1 MSYTVHIPGGAR
13 VIELVT
19 WYGNDANVLAA
30 FPTEPGQGVRDI
42 RTTFTL
48 VPEHGNR
55 HDPHA
60 VRVYAGD
67 RWITYVARENAAG
80 LHRELVK
87 IEAEGGVA
95 EFDGIMRIARDH
107 DGDVQW
113 RAAVSL
119 PKLAEIY
126 PLARARR
133 RVEKQEKSVKERP
146 PKQRTPKPA
155 KGPKVKPPRRP
166 VPAPSFE
173 RLVWITVASVML
185 GWLGVDRFLN
195 RQPALGLVK
204 LLTVGGL
211 GFWWLADVVYFAVR
225 AVRVKLQ
232 RQDMGDTRR
241 GEESQEPEDWA

>member
-126 PLARARR
+126 PLARSRARAATAPKASLAGARVKAGRTPR
-133 RVEKQEKSVKERP
+133 RSSSKSARQRP
-146 PKQRTPKPA
+146 PA
-155 KGPKVKPPRRP
+155 PPRS
-166 VPAPSFE
+166 VDQ
-173 RLVWITVASVML
+173 LLWITTASVML

-195 RQPALGLVK
+195 RQPILGLVK

-211 GFWWLADVVYFAVR
+211 GFWWLADIVYFMWLLVR
-225 AVRVKLQ
+225 ANT
-232 RQDMGDTRR
+232 RQAR
-241 GEESQEPEDWA
+241 S